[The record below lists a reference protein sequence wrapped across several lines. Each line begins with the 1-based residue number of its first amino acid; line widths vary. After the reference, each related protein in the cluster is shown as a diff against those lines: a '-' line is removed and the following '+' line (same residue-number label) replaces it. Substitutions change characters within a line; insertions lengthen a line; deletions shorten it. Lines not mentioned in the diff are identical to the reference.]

1 MRKILITTGCD
12 PREPWKAVLDLTVPR
27 MEKYAS
33 LHGYDFKAL
42 WYHDVEHR
50 YAEFH
55 NPEPYVHGA
64 AAYEVRK
71 DFINW
76 SVDRGMLAPNWIR
89 YAAVLMLLE
98 EYDVIV
104 YMDGDLVIANFEKD
118 VIADMPP
125 EKWLGASI
133 CGPSPDNAGPGG
145 PLFITRSCP
154 ASKNFWLRV
163 WEGKKWLAHPNWT
176 DGVDFMDLL
185 GYSIMPPVHRVR
197 TTEYDSAFYQLPPDW
212 IAWGAHPEETARFY
226 HISAGLSGDA
236 ERKLTYIKAII
247 EERGN

>member
-1 MRKILITTGCD
+1 MRKIIITTGCD

-27 MEKYAS
+27 MEKYAAM
-33 LHGYDFKAL
+33 HGYDFKAL
-42 WYHDVEHR
+42 WYHDVETR
-50 YAEFH
+50 FAEFH

-118 VIADMPP
+118 VIVDMPP

-133 CGPSPDNAGPGG
+133 CGPSPDNAVSRGASVHHAVVPCRSQFLAPRVGRQEVDIAPELDGRRGLHGPAWV
-145 PLFITRSCP
+145 FDHAARS
-154 ASKNFWLRV
+154 SHTGNRV
-163 WEGKKWLAHPNWT
+163 
-176 DGVDFMDLL
+176 
-185 GYSIMPPVHRVR
+185 
-197 TTEYDSAFYQLPPDW
+197 
-212 IAWGAHPEETARFY
+212 
-226 HISAGLSGDA
+226 
-236 ERKLTYIKAII
+236 
-247 EERGN
+247 

>member
-104 YMDGDLVIANFEKD
+104 QMGTLPGDAVGNSLD
-118 VIADMPP
+118 LDADMEESVMGHIDTYLRQYLPRP
-125 EKWLGASI
+125 LATKCFWEKITAYNGREASLVKRE
-133 CGPSPDNAGPGG
+133 A
-145 PLFITRSCP
+145 
-154 ASKNFWLRV
+154 
-163 WEGKKWLAHPNWT
+163 
-176 DGVDFMDLL
+176 
-185 GYSIMPPVHRVR
+185 
-197 TTEYDSAFYQLPPDW
+197 
-212 IAWGAHPEETARFY
+212 
-226 HISAGLSGDA
+226 
-236 ERKLTYIKAII
+236 
-247 EERGN
+247 